1 MKKQIQL
8 AGLGIISAAV
18 AINANAAV
26 TNTMTNIV
34 TLADACDV
42 VAIGTDFGV
51 LSAPIPAAGVNN
63 VITANTAAGN
73 AITGNTAHPNAGA
86 DGGAGNDDALTLTT
100 PIAALNTALAAILD
114 PITSQALTVPG
125 VYVACT
131 TPPAT
136 ITLDGPRMTGGAA
149 TFSTTTTTATA
160 GPVVTSVMDGV
171 GGGAVATTNQVNY
184 QLDFTETVVN
194 QDVLGLVTLFTGVF
208 TSIGS
213 IPGDQTGNT
222 VVAGNYTDVLTATVE
237 F

>member
-1 MKKQIQL
+1 MKKHIQL
-8 AGLGIISAAV
+8 ASVGSILVAASM
-18 AINANAAV
+18 NASAV

-42 VAIGTDFGV
+42 AAIGTDFGV
-51 LSAPIPAAGVNN
+51 LSAPIPAGGVNN
-63 VITANTAAGN
+63 VITANTATGN
-73 AITGNTAHPNAGA
+73 AITGNTAHPDAGA
-86 DGGAGNDDALTLTT
+86 DGGAGNDDTLTLNT
-100 PIAALNTALAAILD
+100 PIATLNTALAAILD
-114 PITSQALTVPG
+114 PLTAQALTVPG

-131 TPPAT
+131 TTPAS
-136 ITLDGPRMTGGAA
+136 ITLEGPRVTGGSVS
-149 TFSTTTTTATA
+149 FTTTTTAGSA
-160 GPVVTSVMDGV
+160 GPVVTSIMDGV

-184 QLDFTETVVN
+184 QLDFTETVVS
-194 QDVLGLVTLFTGVF
+194 QDVLGLVNLFTGVF

>member
-1 MKKQIQL
+1 MKKHIPL
-8 AGLGIISAAV
+8 ASFGSILMAASM
-18 AINANAAV
+18 NASAV

-42 VAIGTDFGV
+42 AAIGTDFGV
-51 LSAPIPAAGVNN
+51 LSAPIPSGGVNN
-63 VITANTAAGN
+63 VITANTATGN
-73 AITGNTAHPNAGA
+73 AVTGNDAHPNAGA
-86 DGGAGNDDALTLTT
+86 DGGAGNDDTLELNT
-100 PIAALNTALAAILD
+100 PIATLNTALAAILD
-114 PITSQALTVPG
+114 PLTAQALTVPG

-131 TPPAT
+131 TTPVSV
-136 ITLDGPRMTGGAA
+136 TLEGPRVTGGSVN
-149 TFSTTTTTATA
+149 FTTTTTAGSQ
-160 GPVVTSVMDGV
+160 GPILTSIMDGV

-184 QLDFTETVVN
+184 ELSFTETVVS
-194 QDVLGLVTLFTGVF
+194 QDVLGLVNLFTGVY